1 MDQSNQTPKAPE
13 NQERKKRCGKHS
25 LGRKDLMRLKYGNAR
40 AAIRLSHGASLCGLQ
55 WKPGRH
61 YSPHKSE

>member
-13 NQERKKRCGKHS
+13 NQEQKTMREAMPREKN
-25 LGRKDLMRLKYGNAR
+25 LMRLKYGECS

>member
-13 NQERKKRCGKHS
+13 NQEQ
-25 LGRKDLMRLKYGNAR
+25 KYGESS